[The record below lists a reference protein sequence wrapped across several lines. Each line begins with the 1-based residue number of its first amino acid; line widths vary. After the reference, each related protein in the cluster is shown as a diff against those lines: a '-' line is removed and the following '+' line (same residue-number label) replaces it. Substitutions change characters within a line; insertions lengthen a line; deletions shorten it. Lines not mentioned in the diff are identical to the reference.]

1 MERRE
6 YYLYKETSIALI
18 KKEKKKKRQLGTITS
33 LFVVKIGDV

>member
-18 KKEKKKKRQLGTITS
+18 KKKKKKKRQLGTITS
-33 LFVVKIGDV
+33 FSS